1 MAKNPCIVTFDGKE
15 YSYAD
20 FATELHNGLLDNL
33 IADKSVDPVKLSG
46 TTSILQETPE
56 GTKRG
61 VIKSAQESEVVAENA
76 KAEDIVMDLDKA
88 KTSYYE
94 PQKIV
99 EAQEAV
105 ESLSEAEKLAEVR
118 VLKEG
123 LNKDSKQNV
132 AILAGIS
139 LFNEYL
145 RTGRTEEAKKV
156 AEDMALI
163 GTAAG
168 QVIRQFGELK
178 SSTPESFTFFFD
190 EFLKGKGFNL
200 TEIQKADFAKLFDAQ
215 QKAREEFLEATKEH
229 AKEVTLETE
238 AAKFA
243 AEKKYE
249 DAKLAMSKKMQRFL
263 PKKFFETLGMGTQ
276 GNMLGPLSI
285 ETNPYSNMMYR
296 FASVPARAVSAAVD
310 FLVSKVLP
318 SELDRTRLSRINKTQ
333 AKKLL
338 PSVLKGIKSA
348 VRKGLKGNAP
358 KDLEKYDIQRQL
370 NPIEAWKD
378 IFRQFG
384 LRGDAELELPKK
396 ADGSFDTERFLSNAY
411 EGTFGVA
418 GNIMLRLL
426 PIGDDPFYEPAK
438 MASLIEQGQIKGL
451 KGKDLESFLISPD
464 ESSLKIAEKEAEKAT
479 FQDQTML
486 SKTFTWF
493 NKQIDSK
500 LSDKNP
506 ILADA
511 IKYFVFKINV
521 PFIKT
526 PASVLDKSLNYS
538 IWQYS
543 AAKAVL
549 QGAQGKVALSRYLKL
564 KSEIEKSK
572 TVDPKKVEKL
582 KELKADFDEHRK
594 AFVDNVG
601 AATVAGA
608 ASGLAIALV
617 SRGLITKKAKDD
629 DSLKSKKLKEATGGE
644 DQLNYSALKR
654 GLATGDY
661 SVRADDKKKDL
672 NKMGI
677 IGAALIINANSVKDL
692 GKTPKKLSYTTSGD
706 EIPEEKLV
714 SILSSFSGIEGASA
728 GAKFALDQS
737 FYQGA
742 NALANAIVKGE
753 YDNYGQ
759 QYLRSLTSAFGPNTI
774 DALSRANREY
784 AVVTK
789 DEGFIQQFIN
799 GMKAKYGIITGGD
812 KDLPLKRGLFGEPIK
827 QNPTQENPYVYQ
839 LLDVTKTSDMFS
851 DPLYKDLLMLFQES
865 GGEEGLIPEPPKDVI
880 ELKDKKIKLTQKEYS
895 EYQQY
900 IGDARR
906 LRAEELIIT
915 APGYSDEL
923 LEKIKKAYQTGEK
936 EGRKKFLEENN
947 IN

>member
-33 IADKSVDPVKLSG
+33 IADKSVDPTKLSG

-61 VIKSAQESEVVAENA
+61 VIKSAQKSDVVAENP
-76 KAEDIVMDLDKA
+76 KAEDIIMDLDKA

-94 PQKIV
+94 PQKIID
-99 EAQEAV
+99 AQEAV

-200 TEIQKADFAKLFDAQ
+200 TEAQKADFEKLFDAQ

-229 AKEVTLETE
+229 AKELTPETE
-238 AAKFA
+238 AARFS
-243 AEKKYE
+243 AEKRYE
-249 DAKLAMSKKMQRFL
+249 DAKLAMSKKMQRFMPRKL
-263 PKKFFETLGMGTQ
+263 FETLGMGTQ

-285 ETNPYSNMMYR
+285 LTNPYANMAYK
-296 FASVPARAVSAAVD
+296 FASVPAKEVASTVD
-310 FLVSKVLP
+310 FIASKVLP
-318 SELDRTRLSRINKTQ
+318 SELDRTRLSRMDKTQ
-333 AKKLL
+333 FKYLI
-338 PSVLKGIKSA
+338 PSIIKGVKGA
-348 VRKGLKGNAP
+348 VRKGLKGNTP
-358 KDLEKYDIQRQL
+358 KDLEKYDVQRQL

-384 LRGDAELELPKK
+384 LRADAELELPKR
-396 ADGSFDTERFLSNAY
+396 ADGKFDKQRFLSNVY

-418 GNIMLRLL
+418 ANIMLRLL
-426 PIGDDPFYEPAK
+426 PIGDDPVYEPAK
-438 MASLIEQGQIKGL
+438 MASLIEQGKIKGL
-451 KGKDLESFLISPD
+451 KGKEIESFVVSPD
-464 ESSLKIAEKEAEKAT
+464 EASLKVAEKEAQDAT
-479 FQDQTML
+479 FQNATML
-486 SKTFTWF
+486 SDAFIWI
-493 NKQIDSK
+493 NKQVDAK

-506 ILADA
+506 VLSDA
-511 IKYFVFKINV
+511 IKYFVIKINS
-521 PFIKT
+521 PFVKT

-538 IWQYS
+538 VWQYS
-543 AAKAVL
+543 ATKAVL
-549 QGAQGKVALSRYLKL
+549 QGSMAKVSLERYLKL

-572 TVDPKKVEKL
+572 TVDPKKAEQL
-582 KELKADFDEHRK
+582 KELKADFDKHRK

-601 AATVAGA
+601 VLSVAI
-608 ASGLAIALV
+608 SFRMLAIALA
-617 SRGLITKKAKDD
+617 SKGLITKKSKDD
-629 DSLKSKKLKEATGGE
+629 DSLKSKKLKEVTGGE

-661 SVRADDKKKDL
+661 SIRADDKKKDL
-672 NKMGI
+672 YKMGI
-677 IGAALIINANSVKDL
+677 PGAALSIGANSIKDAD
-692 GKTPKKLSYTTSGD
+692 KKSKKPLYTTSGD
-706 EIPEEKLV
+706 EIPEEEIF
-714 SILSSFSGIEGASA
+714 SMLSSLSGVDAASA

-742 NALANAIVKGE
+742 NAIANAIVKGE

-759 QYLRSLTSAFGPNTI
+759 QYLRSLTSAFSPNTI

-789 DEGFIQQFIN
+789 DEDFTKQFIN
-799 GMKAKYGIITGGD
+799 VMKAKYGIFTGDD
-812 KDLPLKRGLFGEPIK
+812 KELPLKRGLFGEPIK
-827 QNPTQENPYVYQ
+827 QNPTQENPYLYQ
-839 LLDVTKTSDMFS
+839 LVDVTKTSDMFS
-851 DPLYKDLLMLFQES
+851 DRLYKDLLMLFQES
-865 GGEEGLIPEPPKDVI
+865 GGEEGLIPEVPKDVI

-895 EYQQY
+895 EYQEY
-900 IGDARR
+900 IGEARR
-906 LRAEELIIT
+906 RRAEELISS
-915 APGYSDEL
+915 APEYSDAL
-923 LEKIKKAYQTGEK
+923 LEKIKKAYQAGAE
-936 EGRKKFLEENN
+936 EGRKKFLEQNN
-947 IN
+947 IK

>member
-33 IADKSVDPVKLSG
+33 IADKSVDPAKLSG

-61 VIKSAQESEVVAENA
+61 VIKSAQKSDVVQDNP

-105 ESLSEAEKLAEVR
+105 ESLSDAEKLAEVR

-123 LNKDSKQNV
+123 LDKDSKKNV

-145 RTGRTEEAKKV
+145 KTGRTEEAKKV
-156 AEDMALI
+156 AEDMASI

-168 QVIRQFGELK
+168 QVIRQFAELK
-178 SSTPESFTFFFD
+178 SSTPESFTFFFED
-190 EFLKGKGFNL
+190 FLKGEGFKL
-200 TEIQKADFAKLFDAQ
+200 TEAQKADFAKLFDAQ

-229 AKEVTLETE
+229 AKELTLETE

-249 DAKLAMSKKMQRFL
+249 DAKMAMGKKMQRFL
-263 PKKFFETLGMGTQ
+263 PKKIFETLGMGTQ
-276 GNMLGPLSI
+276 GNMLAPLSI
-285 ETNPYSNMMYR
+285 ETNPYANLMYK
-296 FASVPARAVSAAVD
+296 FTSIPAKQVSAAVD

-318 SELDRTRLSRINKTQ
+318 SEFDRTRLSRLNKTQ
-333 AKKLL
+333 VKKL
-338 PSVLKGIKSA
+338 PSSIYRGIKSA
-348 VRKGLKGNAP
+348 VRKGLKGSTP
-358 KDLEKYDIQRQL
+358 KDLEKYDVQRQL

-384 LRGDAELELPKK
+384 LRGDAELELPQK

-426 PIGDDPFYEPAK
+426 PIGDDPFYEPVK
-438 MASLIEQGQIKGL
+438 TASLIEQGQIKGL

-464 ESSLKIAEKEAEKAT
+464 ESSLKIAEKEAQNAT
-479 FQDQTML
+479 FQDATML
-486 SKTFTWF
+486 SDAFVRL
-493 NKQIDSK
+493 NKEIDAK

-506 ILADA
+506 LLSDA
-511 IKYFVFKINV
+511 IKYFIVKLNA
-521 PFIKT
+521 PFVKT

-538 IWQYS
+538 VPQYS
-543 AAKAVL
+543 AAKALL
-549 QGAQGKVALSRYLKL
+549 QGSMAKTSMTRYLKL

-572 TVDPKKVEKL
+572 TVDPKQVEKL
-582 KELKADFDEHRK
+582 KELKEDFDKHRR

-601 AATVAGA
+601 VFTVAI
-608 ASGLAIALV
+608 SLRLLAISLA
-617 SRGLITKKAKDD
+617 SKGLITKKSEEE
-629 DSLKSKKLKEATGGE
+629 DSLKSKKLKEVTGGE

-661 SVRADDKKKDL
+661 SPRADDEKKDL

-677 IGAALIINANSVKDL
+677 PGAALIINTNSIKDSE
-692 GKTPKKLSYTTSGD
+692 KKSKKPLYTTSGD
-706 EIPEEKLV
+706 EIPEEEV
-714 SILSSFSGIEGASA
+714 FSMLSSLSGLEAASA

-742 NALANAIVKGE
+742 NAIANAIVKGE

-759 QYLRSLTSAFGPNTI
+759 QYLRSLTSAFSPNTI

-789 DEGFIQQFIN
+789 DENFKQQFIN
-799 GMKAKYGIITGGD
+799 VMKAKYGIFTGDD
-812 KDLPLKRGLFGEPIK
+812 KELPLKRGLFGEPIK
-827 QNPTQENPYVYQ
+827 QNPTKENPYAYQ
-839 LLDVTKTSDMFS
+839 LVDVTKTSDVFS
-851 DPLYKDLLMLFQES
+851 DPMYKDLLMLFEES

-880 ELKDKKIKLTQKEYS
+880 ELKNKKIKLTPKEFS
-895 EYQQY
+895 EYQEY
-900 IGDARR
+900 IGEARR
-906 LRAEELIIT
+906 QRAEELIIT

-923 LEKIKKAYQTGEK
+923 LEKIKKAYQAGEK

>member
-33 IADKSVDPVKLSG
+33 IADKSVDPAKLSG

-123 LNKDSKQNV
+123 LEKDSKKNV

-145 RTGRTEEAKKV
+145 KTGRTEEAKKV

-178 SSTPESFTFFFD
+178 SSTPESFTFFFE

-229 AKEVTLETE
+229 SKELTLETE
-238 AAKFA
+238 AARFA

-249 DAKLAMSKKMQRFL
+249 DAKFEMGKKMQRFL
-263 PKKFFETLGMGTQ
+263 PKKLFETLGMGTQ

-285 ETNPYSNMMYR
+285 LQNPYANMMYK
-296 FASVPARAVSAAVD
+296 FASIPAKEVSAVID
-310 FLVSKVLP
+310 FVASKVLP
-318 SELDRTRLSRINKTQ
+318 SELDRVRLSRLNKTQ
-333 AKKLL
+333 AKKLP
-338 PSVLKGIKSA
+338 PSIYKGIKSA
-348 VRKGLKGNAP
+348 IRKGLKGSTP
-358 KDLEKYDIQRQL
+358 KDLEKYDVQRQL

-384 LRGDAELELPKK
+384 LREDAELELPKK
-396 ADGSFDTERFLSNAY
+396 ADGSFDTERFLVNSY

-426 PIGDDPFYEPAK
+426 PIGDDPFYEPVK
-438 MASLIEQGQIKGL
+438 MASLIEQAQIKGL
-451 KGKDLESFLISPD
+451 KGKDLESFLVSPD
-464 ESSLKIAEKEAEKAT
+464 EASVKIAEKQAQNAT
-479 FQDQTML
+479 FQDATML
-486 SKTFTWF
+486 SDAFVWV
-493 NKQIDSK
+493 NKQIDGK

-506 ILADA
+506 LLSDA
-511 IKYFVFKINV
+511 FKYFFLKINA

-538 IWQYS
+538 VPQY
-543 AAKAVL
+543 AGFKA
-549 QGAQGKVALSRYLKL
+549 GIEAAQGSVALRRYNKL

-582 KELKADFDEHRK
+582 KELKEDFDKHRR
-594 AFVDNVG
+594 AFVDNIGIFTIAVG
-601 AATVAGA
+601 FNQL
-608 ASGLAIALV
+608 ASALV
-617 SRGLITKKAKDD
+617 ARGLITKKSEDD
-629 DSLKSKKLKEATGGE
+629 DSLKFKKFKEVSGGQ
-644 DQLNYSALKR
+644 DQINYSALKR

-661 SVRADDKKKDL
+661 SIRADDKKKDL

-677 IGAALIINANSVKDL
+677 PGAALIINANSIKDSEKKVKKPL
-692 GKTPKKLSYTTSGD
+692 YTTSGD
-706 EIPEEKLV
+706 EIPEEESL
-714 SILSSFSGIEGASA
+714 SMISSFSGIDAASA

-742 NALANAIVKGE
+742 NAIANAIVKGE
-753 YDNYGQ
+753 YDDYGQ
-759 QYLRSLTSAFGPNTI
+759 QYLRSLTSVFSPNTI
-774 DALSRANREY
+774 DALSRANRLY
-784 AVVTK
+784 SVVTK
-789 DEGFIQQFIN
+789 DENFKQQFVN
-799 GMKAKYGIITGGD
+799 VMKAKYSIITGDD
-812 KDLPLKRGLFGEPIK
+812 KDLPLKRGPFGEPIK
-827 QNPTQENPYVYQ
+827 QNPTPENPYAYQ
-839 LLDVTKTSDMFS
+839 LVDVQKTSDMFS
-851 DPLYKDLLMLFQES
+851 DPIYKDLLILFEES
-865 GGEEGLIPEPPKDVI
+865 GGEEGLLPNPPKKII
-880 ELKDKKIKLTQKEYS
+880 ELKDKRIKLTPKEYS
-895 EYQQY
+895 EYEEY
-900 IGDARR
+900 IGEARR
-906 LRAEELIIT
+906 LRAEELIFT

-923 LEKIKKAYQTGEK
+923 LEKIKKAYSAGEK

-947 IN
+947 IK